1 MTVPFLI
8 LAVMT
13 LAGAMAAMTLRK
25 LVHCA
30 LALSVSLVGLAGLYL
45 DLGAQFVGLAQ
56 VLVYVGA
63 VVILIVF
70 VILLTRTEDIPAQ
83 KKAHWLAGLV
93 VSCAVFAVLAW
104 AVTAGGAG
112 LGTATAQPQA
122 TILQIGSA
130 LMQRFVL
137 PLEVAGL
144 LLTATLIGAVVIA
157 MEERPSTK

>member
-1 MTVPFLI
+1 MTLPFLI

-30 LALSVSLVGLAGLYL
+30 LALSVSFVGLAGLYL

-70 VILLTRTEDIPAQ
+70 VILLTRTEE
-83 KKAHWLAGLV
+83 LAR
-93 VSCAVFAVLAW
+93 AEK
-104 AVTAGGAG
+104 
-112 LGTATAQPQA
+112 
-122 TILQIGSA
+122 SA
-130 LMQRFVL
+130 LACGAEWSPAPCL
-137 PLEVAGL
+137 PFWRGL
-144 LLTATLIGAVVIA
+144 
-157 MEERPSTK
+157 